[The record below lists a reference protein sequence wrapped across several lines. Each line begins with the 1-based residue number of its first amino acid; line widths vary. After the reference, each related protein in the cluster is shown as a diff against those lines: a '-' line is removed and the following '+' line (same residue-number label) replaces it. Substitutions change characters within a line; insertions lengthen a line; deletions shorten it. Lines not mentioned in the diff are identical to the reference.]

1 MEAARWQAFRRYL
14 ADFSRL
20 QEAPAISLKLWEEF
34 LVYAVALGVA
44 EDVLEAARLHA
55 PPTLE
60 ETSSL
65 YWYSGHG
72 YGGHSANA
80 FAGIEQALTGAF
92 AHPGSSGGGGGFSG
106 GGGGGGGGGGRRR
119 LVGR

>member
-1 MEAARWQAFRRYL
+1 M
-14 ADFSRL
+14 
-20 QEAPAISLKLWEEF
+20 
-34 LVYAVALGVA
+34 A

-92 AHPGSSGGGGGFSG
+92 AHPGSSGGGGRLLRRR
-106 GGGGGGGGGGRRR
+106 GRRR
-119 LVGR
+119 RRRRRRGLVEPGARGFR